1 MSSKFAFG
9 PLLVLMPLPWN
20 SNFLQHFSI
29 VAVHGLNG
37 DPTETWTNPKTKAF
51 WLKDYLPQDVAN
63 ARVLSFGYN
72 ANAAFGNTTANISD
86 LAKDLLSSLVTK
98 RDSDNVSHLLSKS
111 QKIARYADY
120 YKIGASEAN
129 HFHCPLTWW
138 NCGKASELL

>member
-20 SNFLQHFSI
+20 SNFLQLFSI

-51 WLKDYLPQDVAN
+51 WLRDYLPQDVAN

-86 LAKDLLSSLVTK
+86 HAKDLLSSLVTK
-98 RDSDNVSHLLSKS
+98 RDSDDVSHLLSS
-111 QKIARYADY
+111 PRR
-120 YKIGASEAN
+120 
-129 HFHCPLTWW
+129 
-138 NCGKASELL
+138 